1 MSLLFLEMPLEKS
14 VNDNSV
20 GSVIH
25 QVDATKGARG
35 HVTGTGHVTG
45 APSHRS

>member
-25 QVDATKGARG
+25 QVDTTEVPLGHMTGA
-35 HVTGTGHVTG
+35 GHVTG
-45 APSHRS
+45 APLHRS